1 MENLLFLNFKMMI
14 YEAIVQKTVIIMIII
29 IIMKFIYTAYIKTR
43 DYKVFYKDK
52 MKKKQKKYINTHM
65 QTI

>member
-1 MENLLFLNFKMMI
+1 M
-14 YEAIVQKTVIIMIII
+14 IMIIM
-29 IIMKFIYTAYIKTR
+29 MKFINTAYIKTR